1 LQKYENSFIQCFGP
15 VTLNMPDEGHGTET
29 LNKVILILLQILVC
43 GTFLLFIL
51 YISMKHISIKE
62 LIQK

>member
-1 LQKYENSFIQCFGP
+1 
-15 VTLNMPDEGHGTET
+15 MPDEGHGTET
-29 LNKVILILLQILVC
+29 LNKVILILLQILLVC

-51 YISMKHISIKE
+51 YISMKHISMKE